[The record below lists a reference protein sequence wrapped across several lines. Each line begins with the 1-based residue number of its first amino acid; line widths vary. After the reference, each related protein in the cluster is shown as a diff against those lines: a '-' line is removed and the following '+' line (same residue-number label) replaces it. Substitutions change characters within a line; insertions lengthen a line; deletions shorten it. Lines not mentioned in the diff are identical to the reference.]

1 MTFGKSASPRR
12 SLFGMWLVLLAFLAG
27 VGVLVAGSVSASASA
42 NTQHTGSV
50 AIPTIPTGTE
60 ALPPGANL
68 ETVTPN
74 MGNAIAMVFDPVDPS
89 RLFYTVKQGT
99 VRLIINGVLQP
110 NPVISFSVSS
120 SSERGL
126 LGIAMDPQFGVAN
139 RYIYVYYTSNDQGQC
154 GGGFVENKVVR
165 FEENG
170 GVGSNP
176 QEIFDSC
183 QSAGNHVGGNIHFG
197 PDGKLYISIGDNAV
211 AGNSQNLGVEQGK
224 THRIN
229 SDGTIP
235 PDNPGFPPGALPS
248 LYAIGLRNSFD
259 FTFDTVDTT
268 APYRIFMSENG
279 PGCDDEM
286 NRIEAGYNYGWRSS
300 YPCDDGNV
308 GGPDPAYNT
317 IPPLWFLPSGACCE
331 APTGI
336 EVYSGSNIPQWQNH
350 LFMCSYNNSAFRHF
364 YLTGDRLTATN
375 VNRVNGISC
384 NTDIETGPDGNLY
397 YIQGGGYSNGTL
409 MRVTGPGGG
418 NTPTATVP
426 APTSTRTNTV
436 AAPTNTLVPSA
447 TRTNTAIVIPTSTLV
462 PPTLTALPS
471 STGAPPSATR
481 TSVLPTGTSVIPSA
495 TAVSTGTAQS
505 TGTAVA
511 TSTSAPPTSTAT
523 VCTMPFTDV
532 PPTDPFYPFIRCLY
546 CRGII
551 GGYNDGTFRPNNPI
565 TRGQI
570 AKIVAQS
577 AGFTEPAGP
586 QIYEDV
592 PPASPFYQWINNLS
606 TRGHM
611 GGYPCGQR
619 QAETCVPPENR
630 PYFRPN
636 ESATRGQLSKIV
648 SNAAGYTEPHSGQF
662 YTDVTGDNPF
672 YLEIMR
678 LTTRGA
684 MSGYPCGGPGEP
696 CDTENRP
703 YFRWGNTVTRGQ
715 ASKIVVNTFF
725 GSCPSPSPGT
735 VNVDIIQYDYFPRE
749 VTVSVGTTVRWYNYD
764 IDYHTSTSGVCN
776 GNDCTPD
783 GRFDTGRIDQ
793 YESSAFTFT
802 MPGTYRYYC
811 IPHPYMQADVI
822 VVP

>member
-1 MTFGKSASPRR
+1 MTFGKSAAPNRP
-12 SLFGMWLVLLAFLAG
+12 LFGMWMVLLAFLAG
-27 VGVLVAGSVSASASA
+27 VGLLVAGSVSASASA
-42 NTQHTGSV
+42 NTQATGSV
-50 AIPTIPTGTE
+50 AIPTIPSGTE
-60 ALPPGANL
+60 SLPPGATL
-68 ETVTPN
+68 ETFTPN
-74 MGNAIAMVFDPVDPS
+74 MGNSIAMVFDPVDPS
-89 RLFYTVKQGT
+89 RIFYTVKQGT

-110 NPVISFSVSS
+110 NPVISFSANSS
-120 SSERGL
+120 GERGL
-126 LGIAMDPQFGVAN
+126 LGIAMDPQFGISN
-139 RYIYVYYTSNDQGQC
+139 RLIYVYYTSNDQGQC
-154 GGGFVENKVVR
+154 GGGFIENKVVR
-165 FEENG
+165 FEENN

-197 PDGKLYISIGDNAV
+197 PDGKLYISVGDNAN
-211 AGNSQNLGVEQGK
+211 AANSQIVSVEQGK

-229 SDGTIP
+229 PDGSIP
-235 PDNPGFPPGALPS
+235 ADNPVFTGTNPLPS

-259 FTFDTVDTT
+259 FTFDTVDNT

-286 NRIEAGYNYGWRSS
+286 NRIEAGFNYGWRSG
-300 YPCDDGNV
+300 YPCDDAS
-308 GGPDPAYNT
+308 GPDPTWNT
-317 IPPLWFLPSGACCE
+317 IPPLWYLPSGACCE

-375 VNRVNGISC
+375 ANRVNGIAC

-409 MRVTGPGGG
+409 MRITGPGGG
-418 NTPTATVP
+418 STPTATVP
-426 APTSTRTNTV
+426 VPTSTRTNTV
-436 AAPTNTLVPSA
+436 PVPTNTLVPSA
-447 TRTNTAIVIPTSTLV
+447 TRTNTIPVPPTSTLV
-462 PPTLTALPS
+462 PPTGTAVPS
-471 STGAPPSATR
+471 STGVVPSATSTA
-481 TSVLPTGTSVIPSA
+481 TSV
-495 TAVSTGTAQS
+495 STN
-505 TGTAVA
+505 TAVA
-511 TSTSAPPTSTAT
+511 TSTSVPPTATA
-523 VCTMPFTDV
+523 CTMPFTDV
-532 PPTDPFYPFIRCLY
+532 SPSDTFYTYIRCLY

-551 GGYNDGTFRPNNPI
+551 GGYADGTFRPNNAI

-570 AKIVAQS
+570 AKIVSQS
-577 AGFTEPAGP
+577 AGFSEPAGP

-592 PPASPFYQWINNLS
+592 PPGSPFYDWINRLS
-606 TRGHM
+606 MRGHM

-619 QAETCVPPENR
+619 STETCIEPQNR

-636 ESATRGQLSKIV
+636 EDATRGQLSKIV
-648 SNAAGYTEPHSGQF
+648 SNAAGYNEPHSGQF

-678 LTTRGA
+678 LTTRGV

-696 CDTENRP
+696 CDSENRP
-703 YFRWGNTVTRGQ
+703 YFRWGNPVTRGQ
-715 ASKIVVNTFF
+715 ASKIVANTFF
-725 GSCPSPSPGT
+725 GSCGT
-735 VNVDIIQYDYFPRE
+735 ERSVDIILYDYSPRE
-749 VTVSVGTTVRWYNYD
+749 VTVSVGTTVRWYNHD
-764 IDYHTSTSGVCN
+764 LDYHTSTSGVCN
-776 GNDCTPD
+776 GSDCTPD

-793 YESSAFTFT
+793 YQSAAFTFT
-802 MPGTYRYYC
+802 TPGTYRYYC